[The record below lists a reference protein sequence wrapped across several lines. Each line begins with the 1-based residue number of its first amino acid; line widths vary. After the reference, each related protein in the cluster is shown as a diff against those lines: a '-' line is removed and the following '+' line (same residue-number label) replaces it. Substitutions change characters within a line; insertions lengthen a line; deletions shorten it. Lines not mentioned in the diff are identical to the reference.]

1 MDYRHI
7 AKELLQEHPQT
18 IAVALSRL
26 PAEHSAEIIA
36 LLPAF
41 IQADLVNRIVQTDQ
55 LPDMVLEEIDQL
67 VTRLLRQQH

>member
-41 IQADLVNRIVQTDQ
+41 IQADLVNRIV
-55 LPDMVLEEIDQL
+55 
-67 VTRLLRQQH
+67 

>member
-1 MDYRHI
+1 MEYRRI
-7 AKELLQEHPQT
+7 ARELLQEHPQT

-26 PAEHSAEIIA
+26 PAEHSAEIIK

-55 LPDMVLEEIDQL
+55 LPTMVVEEVD
-67 VTRLLRQQH
+67 RLLDRLTR

>member
-1 MDYRHI
+1 MDYRFI

-26 PAEHSAEIIA
+26 EPRDAAEIMK

-41 IQADLVNRIVQTDQ
+41 VQTDLLHRIVQTDQ
-55 LPDMVLEEIDQL
+55 LPAMVLEEID
-67 VTRLLRQQH
+67 RLLERLVK